1 MRVIMGYMYK
11 DHLKAKLF
19 CLLPFTSN
27 PEPSVIHI
35 QAVLSTICIQTVS
48 STSSSNQL
56 PKRIKKKQRKERKW
70 NYFSSLDKRL
80 LLHFF
85 NF

>member
-11 DHLKAKLF
+11 DHLDVDSYT
-19 CLLPFTSN
+19 LLPTPLVQSLLLF
-27 PEPSVIHI
+27 HI

-56 PKRIKKKQRKERKW
+56 LKRIKRREKGEKME
-70 NYFSSLDKRL
+70 L
-80 LLHFF
+80 
-85 NF
+85 

>member
-1 MRVIMGYMYK
+1 MRVIMGYIYK
-11 DHLKAKLF
+11 DHLDVDSYPLF
-19 CLLPFTSN
+19 PTPLVQSLLLF
-27 PEPSVIHI
+27 HI

-56 PKRIKKKQRKERKW
+56 LKRIKKKQRKERKW

-80 LLHFF
+80 QLHF
-85 NF
+85 